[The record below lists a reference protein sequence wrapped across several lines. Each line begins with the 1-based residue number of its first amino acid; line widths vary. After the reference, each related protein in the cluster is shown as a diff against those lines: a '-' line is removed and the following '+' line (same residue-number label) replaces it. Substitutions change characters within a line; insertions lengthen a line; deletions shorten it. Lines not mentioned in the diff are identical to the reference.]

1 MDNNTP
7 QPLLVKLGV
16 WGIKTR
22 ATALA
27 FIWICMGI
35 AIVSA
40 IRHFWIGLVML
51 LAAAWYWYAMRWI
64 DKHGGWKAIHHM
76 RSKRTKQLISSLMII
91 VVAIAAKTF
100 LIEHFRIP
108 QNGMYPGLPAGSGF
122 WAYKRAYSA
131 STQVKRGD
139 IVVFTHLQN
148 GQPYT
153 YIWRV
158 IGLPGDTIIAASESL
173 TVNGRPV
180 LHERIREEE
189 NAGIFR
195 EKIDEATFEVA
206 FAQSPKHR
214 PPDASLTVPP
224 DHFFVMGD
232 NRLNAFDSRYFGP
245 ISFSSIIG
253 RKL

>member
-1 MDNNTP
+1 
-7 QPLLVKLGV
+7 
-16 WGIKTR
+16 
-22 ATALA
+22 
-27 FIWICMGI
+27 
-35 AIVSA
+35 
-40 IRHFWIGLVML
+40 ML

>member
-1 MDNNTP
+1 M
-7 QPLLVKLGV
+7 
-16 WGIKTR
+16 
-22 ATALA
+22 
-27 FIWICMGI
+27 
-35 AIVSA
+35 
-40 IRHFWIGLVML
+40 
-51 LAAAWYWYAMRWI
+51 
-64 DKHGGWKAIHHM
+64 
-76 RSKRTKQLISSLMII
+76 
-91 VVAIAAKTF
+91 
-100 LIEHFRIP
+100 
-108 QNGMYPGLPAGSGF
+108 
-122 WAYKRAYSA
+122 
-131 STQVKRGD
+131 KRGD